1 MSLLSYPRI
10 TPWVGRLIAA
20 NAVVLLLLETIF
32 TAPGIRMALAF
43 DPAAVGSQPWGLVT
57 YLFVHGGLLHLLA
70 NSIALF
76 VFGCAVEERM
86 GSRNFLLYYLYCG
99 VGAAAFCWALAKVMT
114 VSPIVGAS
122 GAILGVAVAFAL
134 YWPDARLFVFPIPV
148 PIRARTLV
156 LAFVALDVALALL
169 APSDG
174 IAHVAHIG
182 GAIFGF
188 LFFRLQASQ
197 GRGIQPRPA
206 ERLVR
211 VPPVAQEA
219 AMGRRSPPGIVRPR
233 PRPESDATSAELDRL
248 LDKISAKGIGSLT
261 QTERRFL
268 DEVSKKKQSGRRE
281 DGKTGS
287 SYR

>member
-32 TAPGIRMALAF
+32 TAPGISLALAF
-43 DPAAVGSQPWGLVT
+43 DPAHVISQPWGLVT

-70 NSIALF
+70 NSLGLF
-76 VFGCAVEERM
+76 VFGCPVEERM
-86 GSRNFLLYYLYCG
+86 GSRKFLLYYFYCG
-99 VGAAAFCWALAKVMT
+99 IGAAAFCWALSLVMP
-114 VSPIVGAS
+114 VGPIIGAS
-122 GAILGVAVAFAL
+122 GAILGLAVAFAL

-156 LAFVALDVALALL
+156 IGLVALDVTFSLL
-169 APSDG
+169 APGDG
-174 IAHVAHIG
+174 IAHIAHVG

-188 LFFRLQASQ
+188 LFFRLQPSQ
-197 GRGIQPRPA
+197 GPGFQPRPV
-206 ERLVR
+206 ERMVR
-211 VPPVAQEA
+211 VPPAAREA
-219 AMGRRSPPGIVRPR
+219 ARGRRSPPATVRSR
-233 PRPESDATSAELDRL
+233 TRPEPDSTTAELDRL
-248 LDKISAKGIGSLT
+248 LDKISANGIASLT
-261 QTERRFL
+261 PTERRFL
-268 DEVSKKKQSGRRE
+268 DEVSRNKQAGSRE